1 MTAVRAR
8 QSHPQPQQKGIDML
22 AENRKTAAKAAPAV
36 ANAILPYLFFNG
48 RCEEAVMFYKQALGG
63 EIEML
68 MRWKDNPDLPKDGCA
83 PGMQVDPEQIMHASL
98 KVGDAV
104 LMASDGMPQEKSAF
118 QGFSISLTARSDAEC
133 DRWFAAL
140 AEGGQVQMPLGKTF
154 FAQRFGAVADKFG
167 VSWMIIVPPAQG

>member
-1 MTAVRAR
+1 
-8 QSHPQPQQKGIDML
+8 ML
-22 AENRKTAAKAAPAV
+22 AENRKTATKAAPAV

-154 FAQRFGAVADKFG
+154 FAQRFGAVADRFG

>member
-1 MTAVRAR
+1 
-8 QSHPQPQQKGIDML
+8 ML
-22 AENRKTAAKAAPAV
+22 AETQKTKAAPAV

-48 RCEEAVMFYKQALGG
+48 RCEEAVTFYKKALGG

-68 MRWKDNPDLPKDGCA
+68 MRWKDNPDMPKEGCA
-83 PGMQVDPEQIMHASL
+83 PGMQFDPQKIMHATL
-98 KVGDAV
+98 KVGDAI
-104 LMASDGMPQEKSAF
+104 LMASDGMPQEKSGF
-118 QGFSISLTARSDAEC
+118 QGFSVSLTARNVAEC

-154 FAQRFGAVADKFG
+154 FAPRFGAVADKFG

>member
-1 MTAVRAR
+1 
-8 QSHPQPQQKGIDML
+8 ML
-22 AENRKTAAKAAPAV
+22 AENRKAAAKTAPA
-36 ANAILPYLFFNG
+36 ATNAILPYLFFNG
-48 RCEEAVMFYKQALGG
+48 RCEEAVNFYKKALGG

-68 MRWKDNPDLPKDGCA
+68 MRWKDNLDLPKDGCA
-83 PGMQVDPEQIMHASL
+83 PGMPVDPQKIMHATL
-98 KVGDAV
+98 KVGDAI

-154 FAQRFGAVADKFG
+154 FAQRFGAVADRFG
-167 VSWMIIVPPAQG
+167 VSWMIVVPPAQG